1 MGDDEDDDGLLP
13 HSGEDEDADNEDDS
27 DKILISMKEE
37 EKPQKAYT
45 GFDDVSKK
53 IANKI
58 HGDLIQR
65 FFHENPEDIE
75 GHGEETALLALQQ
88 AVNESEKAIV
98 Q

>member
-1 MGDDEDDDGLLP
+1 MR
-13 HSGEDEDADNEDDS
+13 
-27 DKILISMKEE
+27 MR
-37 EKPQKAYT
+37 T
-45 GFDDVSKK
+45 MKK
-53 IANKI
+53 IPNKI